1 MFKDYEMTL
10 YEALGVLFALS
21 VLVAVL
27 DKKISHGIFF
37 FLFAVV
43 LFVLL
48 VIIKKFLVLFA
59 NFASETTGVSFEPFS
74 VFK

>member
-10 YEALGVLFALS
+10 YGALGVLFALS

-37 FLFAVV
+37 FIFVFV
-43 LFVLL
+43 LFGLL
-48 VIIKKFLVLFA
+48 LAIEIALVSLF
-59 NFASETTGVSFEPFS
+59 S
-74 VFK
+74 

>member
-10 YEALGVLFALS
+10 YGALGVLFALS

-37 FLFAVV
+37 FIFVFV
-43 LFVLL
+43 LFGLL
-48 VIIKKFLVLFA
+48 LAIEIALVSLF
-59 NFASETTGVSFEPFS
+59 SRS
-74 VFK
+74 

>member
-10 YEALGVLFALS
+10 YAILGVLFALS

-37 FLFAVV
+37 FLAFIILAIPF
-43 LFVLL
+43 FVIGAIAESMMLWLL
-48 VIIKKFLVLFA
+48 
-59 NFASETTGVSFEPFS
+59 
-74 VFK
+74 